1 MAIRGV
7 DDEKNKSFIKA
18 MQESRRTNN
27 DSLLGNSQLRA
38 LPSLDLITK
47 SPNRTSY
54 DEADPTTVDASRLIE
69 AANRASKKL

>member
-27 DSLLGNSQLRA
+27 DSQLGNSQLRA